1 MSLEIVYVSWRW
13 DLGYEVRIWASQLG
27 FGPQDWNLGPATG
40 IWALRLGFESGEG
53 RTDREEEEG

>member
-13 DLGYEVRIWASQLG
+13 DSDYEVRIWASQLG